1 MSNTYYQGP
10 QFGSTDAN
18 LQFYSSSASPS
29 PSTSQHPHSA
39 ASLPPASSFYNNRPS
54 LDPTSRPSV
63 VAGRI
68 GSSPSGATGAVGSSV
83 AGYGSGQ
90 PTIVQ
95 NWWNAF
101 TPWTGQDGEPPLLQG
116 VLNSVHFCSI
126 QERALLKL
134 GVNFDHILQ
143 KSLTVLNPLSKVD
156 SHIMDDADLAGPLVF
171 CSVFAGFLLLSGK
184 PQFSYIY
191 GVALVGSASIYILLN
206 LMSERGIDAY
216 RTASVL
222 GYCLLPLVLLSMIS
236 VVVSLDSLIM
246 SVPSG
251 SLGYIVSGSSIAWCS
266 YSASAIFSSVL
277 QLSSQRLLVAYPVGL
292 LYAAFAMLSVFDG
305 RSGVVLKT

>member
-1 MSNTYYQGP
+1 MSNSYYQGP
-10 QFGSTDAN
+10 QFGATDAN

-29 PSTSQHPHSA
+29 PSTPQHPHTA
-39 ASLPPASSFYNNRPS
+39 ASLPPASSFYSNRPS
-54 LDPTSRPSV
+54 LDPGSRPSV

-68 GSSPSGATGAVGSSV
+68 GSSPSGV
-83 AGYGSGQ
+83 AGAAGASVTGYGLGQ
-90 PTIVQ
+90 PILVQ

-101 TPWTGQDGEPPLLQG
+101 TPWTGQEGELPLLQ
-116 VLNSVHFCSI
+116 
-126 QERALLKL
+126 EL

-143 KSLTVLNPLSKVD
+143 KSLTVLNPLSNVD

-191 GVALVGSASIYILLN
+191 GVALVGSASIYVLLN

-222 GYCLLPLVLLSMIS
+222 ALS
-236 VVVSLDSLIM
+236 D
-246 SVPSG
+246 G
-251 SLGYIVSGSSIAWCS
+251 SLGYIISGSSIAWCS

-305 RSGVVLKT
+305 RSGTVLKV

>member
-101 TPWTGQDGEPPLLQG
+101 TPWTGQDGEPPLLQ
-116 VLNSVHFCSI
+116 
-126 QERALLKL
+126 EL

-236 VVVSLDSLIM
+236 VVVSLD
-246 SVPSG
+246 G

>member
-10 QFGSTDAN
+10 QFGAIDAN

-29 PSTSQHPHSA
+29 PSTSQHPNSA
-39 ASLPPASSFYNNRPS
+39 ASLPPASSFYSNRPS
-54 LDPTSRPSV
+54 LDPGSRPSV

-101 TPWTGQDGEPPLLQG
+101 TPWTGQDGEPPLLQ
-116 VLNSVHFCSI
+116 
-126 QERALLKL
+126 EL

-171 CSVFAGFLLLSGK
+171 CSVFAGFLLLVSRRRLGWEFSGK

-236 VVVSLDSLIM
+236 VVVSLESLIM
-246 SVPSG
+246 SVRSG

-305 RSGVVLKT
+305 RSGVVLKA